1 MYEYNCDAF
10 VHQNV
15 YVVELSTFGLRAI
28 ILVIYPVFI
37 ANTVNLSFHFTH
49 NTVYD
54 IKKSL

>member
-1 MYEYNCDAF
+1 MYEYNSDTF

-15 YVVELSTFGLRAI
+15 YVVELSAFGLRVI
-28 ILVIYPVFI
+28 IHAIYPVFI

-54 IKKSL
+54 IKKTL